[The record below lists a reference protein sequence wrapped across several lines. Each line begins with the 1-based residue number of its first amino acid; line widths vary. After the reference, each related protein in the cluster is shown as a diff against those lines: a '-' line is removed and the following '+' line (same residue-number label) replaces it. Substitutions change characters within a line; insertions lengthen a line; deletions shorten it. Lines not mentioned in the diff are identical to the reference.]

1 MNIVIFLGSA
11 GSGKGTQ
18 SQYLKKEWG
27 YRHISTGDLLRE
39 EMARGSSLGETIRL
53 KVDQGDLVSD
63 DIIIQMIDQTIQ
75 SLVATNAKG
84 VIFDGFPRTMDQ
96 AVSLQSLL
104 EPMGR
109 SLTKVFYFDLSLEES
124 LRRLSGRR
132 IDPRD
137 GQIYHEAFNPPP
149 PEVRPHLTQRSDD
162 FPEKISHRYDI
173 FLKETMPLLDYYGKA
188 LVPLDCS
195 SPIDQITST
204 ILSELGVSSANA

>member
-39 EMARGSSLGETIRL
+39 EMARGSMLGETIRS

-75 SLVATNAKG
+75 SHMATNAKG

-96 AVSLQSLL
+96 AVSFQSLL
-104 EPMGR
+104 DRMGR
-109 SLTKVFYFDLSLEES
+109 SLTTVFYFDLSLEES
-124 LRRLSGRR
+124 LKRLSGRR

-137 GQIYHEAFNPPP
+137 GRIYHDVFSPPP
-149 PEVRPHLTQRSDD
+149 LEVEPYLTQRSDD

-173 FLKETMPLLDYYGKA
+173 FLKETMPLLDYYRES
-188 LVPLDCS
+188 LVTLDCS

-204 ILSELGVSSANA
+204 ILSALGISSDNA